1 MRLSIGKL
9 PPDILRRLLVKLPGH
24 ESVLVGPTY
33 GEDAAAVQM
42 GEEVLLV
49 ASDPVTFATDRIGY
63 YAVCVNANDIAV
75 HGARPR
81 YFLATILMPEHSEDL
96 DVERVFDQISE
107 SCARINVTLI
117 GGHTE
122 VTQGVNQVVVCGCML
137 GEVGRD
143 KLLKT
148 AGARP
153 GDDLILTGGVAIE
166 GTAILARE
174 ACSRLEAQGVPHD
187 VLVAGARL
195 LDAPGICIVDYAMA
209 AVNVGGVT
217 SMHDPT
223 EGGLAMALREL
234 AVAADVG
241 LVVYREAIRVLPE
254 CEIICRVTG
263 LDPLGLIAS
272 GSLLITCVPEKS
284 SEVVNE
290 LCRMSVP
297 AGIIGK
303 VVEKAQGVR
312 FADGA
317 ELPVFER
324 DEIARY
330 FEDMAV
336 A

>member
-1 MRLSIGKL
+1 MRLNAGKL
-9 PPDILRRLLVKLPGH
+9 PPDILRRLLAKLPGH
-24 ESVLVGPTY
+24 ENVLVGPAY

-42 GEEVLLV
+42 GEDVLLV
-49 ASDPVTFATDRIGY
+49 ASDPITFATDRIGY

-81 YFLATILMPEHSEDL
+81 YFLATILMPEHSEDV

-122 VTQGVNQVVVCGCML
+122 VTQSVKQVVVCGCML
-137 GEVGRD
+137 GEVSGD
-143 KLLKT
+143 KLVKT

-153 GDDLILTGGVAIE
+153 GDDLILAGGVAIE

-174 ACSRLEAQGVPHD
+174 AYSRLEALGVPQD
-187 VLVAGARL
+187 VLSAAARL
-195 LDAPGICIVDYAMA
+195 LDAPGICVVDYAMA

-241 LVVYREAIRVLPE
+241 LVVRCEAITILPE
-254 CEIICRVTG
+254 CKIICQATG

-284 SEVVNE
+284 GEVIGE
-290 LCRMSVP
+290 LCRMGVP
-297 AGIIGK
+297 VGIIGK
-303 VVEKAQGVR
+303 VVEKDQGVR

-330 FEDMAV
+330 FEEV
-336 A
+336 AIT